1 VSGSAASTLSGP
13 QQEIRDLLEDFI
25 EEDDR
30 RDSWYKLLDDDDVM
44 VLSDELCLEL
54 APLLKKH
61 DRDAK
66 SIYEDISSGYPEHCI
81 RSALVIQQRLGSTNY
96 TLSGIHYYSLSLYK
110 RLGVPEA
117 TLDVLRDEDEGR
129 IHLDLIRVTRA
140 IHAALLR
147 TGIDP
152 DAQGGP
158 LTTGYTSGDHTIH
171 SLQDHLTFFVLAY
184 RQHVPTLIRIIEA
197 TDCTRA
203 DVLDGMLRTTIA
215 RPGDEDRIIE
225 LFNQGF
231 ISESDIVDLLSDN
244 AALPLM
250 GGTL

>member
-1 VSGSAASTLSGP
+1 VSGSTASALSGP
-13 QQEIRDLLEDFI
+13 QQALRELVEGFI
-25 EEDDR
+25 EEDEK
-30 RDSWYKLLDDDDVM
+30 RDPWYKLLDDDIRA
-44 VLSDELCLEL
+44 LSDDLCLEL
-54 APLLKKH
+54 TPLLKKH

-66 SIYEDISSGYPEHCI
+66 SIYEDISGGYPEHCI
-81 RSALVIQQRLGSTNY
+81 SSVLLIQQRLGSTNY
-96 TLSGIHYYSLSLYK
+96 TLSEVHYESLSLYK

-147 TGIDP
+147 SGIDP

-158 LTTGYTSGDHTIH
+158 LTTGYGKGDLTIH
-171 SLQDHLTFFVLAY
+171 SLQDHFTFFVLAY
-184 RQHVPTLIRIIEA
+184 RQHVATLIRIIEA
-197 TDCTRA
+197 TNCTRA
-203 DVLDGMLRTTIA
+203 DVLDGVLKLTID
-215 RPGDEDRIIE
+215 RPGDEDRIIA

-231 ISESDIVDLLSDN
+231 TTETDISDLLSGN
-244 AALPLM
+244 TELPLI

>member
-1 VSGSAASTLSGP
+1 MSDSAVPPLSGP
-13 QQEIRDLLEDFI
+13 QQAIRELVEDFI

-30 RDSWYKLLDDDDVM
+30 RDPWYKLLDDDVRA
-44 VLSDELCLEL
+44 LSDDLCLEL

-61 DRDAK
+61 DREAK
-66 SIYEDISSGYPEHCI
+66 FIYEDISGGYPEHCI
-81 RSALVIQQRLGSTNY
+81 RSVLLIQQRLGSTSY
-96 TLSGIHYYSLSLYK
+96 SLSGIHYDSLSLYK

-140 IHAALLR
+140 IHGALLR
-147 TGIDP
+147 AGIDP

-158 LTTGYTSGDHTIH
+158 LTTGYGKGDHTIH
-171 SLQDHLTFFVLAY
+171 SLQDHLTFFVLSY

>member
-1 VSGSAASTLSGP
+1 MSGSAASTLSGP
-13 QQEIRDLLEDFI
+13 QQALRELVEGFI

-30 RDSWYKLLDDDDVM
+30 REPWYKLLDDDVRA
-44 VLSDELCLEL
+44 LSDDLCLEL

-61 DRDAK
+61 DRNAK
-66 SIYEDISSGYPEHCI
+66 SIYEDISEGYPEHCI
-81 RSALVIQQRLGSTNY
+81 RSVLLIQQRLGSTSY
-96 TLSGIHYYSLSLYK
+96 TLSWIHHYSLSLYK
-110 RLGVPEA
+110 RLGVPEG
-117 TLDVLRDEDEGR
+117 TLDVLRDEDASR

-147 TGIDP
+147 TGINP

-158 LTTGYTSGDHTIH
+158 LTTGYSKGDHTIH
-171 SLQDHLTFFVLAY
+171 SLQDHLTFFVIAY
-184 RQHVPTLIRIIEA
+184 RQYVPTLIRIIEA

-203 DVLDGMLRTTIA
+203 DVLEWMLRLTID
-215 RPGDEDRIIE
+215 RPGDEDRIVA

-231 ISESDIVDLLSDN
+231 TTETDISDLLSDDTE
-244 AALPLM
+244 LPLI